1 MSNFISIKGAKTN
14 NLKNISIKFPKHK
27 ITVVTGVSGS
37 GKSSLVFDTLAAE
50 SQRLLNETYSSY
62 IQQLLPHYQQPTV
75 DSIENLPIS
84 IVISQKKIGGN
95 ARSTVG
101 TLTDIY
107 SSLRLLYSRMA
118 TPFIGY
124 SMIYSFN
131 NPQGMCET
139 CKGLGEIKRIDINKL
154 IDFDKSLN
162 DGAIDFPT
170 FQPGGWRLTRYTESG
185 NFDNDK
191 KLKNYT
197 QVELDLLLNDTG
209 SSPKNPTK
217 DWPKTSTY
225 IGIIPRITKS
235 FIEKDDKKYNTQLYR
250 ILEIRECPNCAGTRV
265 NEFVRSSKILRKSI
279 ADCVLMPI
287 SELYMFIRKIESPNL
302 KIILDDLLKK
312 LKSLE
317 EVGLSYLSLNRPT
330 TSLSGGESQRIKM
343 TKHLNSALTDLLYIF
358 DEPSVGL
365 HPEDI
370 QKVSKIIMGLRDKGN
385 TVVLVD
391 HDPDIIKIAD
401 HIIEVGP
408 GPGYKGGEITFEGT
422 YSELLKTNTV
432 TGKAITCET
441 NLNTDKTNFPS
452 YYELEN
458 ASLYNV
464 KNASVK
470 IPKNYLTVVTGV
482 AGSGKSTLIR
492 SLFKGKYSEASILD
506 QSQIKGS
513 NRSSVLTYLNVFD
526 KVRNIYAQQSGES
539 ISLFSYNGKGA
550 CPTCKGKGFVKMDLA
565 YMGDVE
571 QLCERCQG
579 KRYNAKALSVYW
591 RGLNIYDFL
600 QQSVD
605 EVIHLIDEKILI
617 ATMQDLIDVNLG
629 YVKLGQSLDT
639 FSGGE
644 LQRLKIAKIIHQSL
658 SDIIILD
665 EPTTGLHETD
675 IESLLILFKKIL
687 KKNKTLIVLE
697 HNLKVISKAQWII
710 DMGLDGG
717 DSGGKVLFE
726 GYPIDLLKLKNSYT
740 AKHLKNYLNRSI

>member
-62 IQQLLPHYQQPTV
+62 IQQLLLHYQQPTV
-75 DSIENLPIS
+75 DSIENLPVS

-209 SSPKNPTK
+209 SSPKKPTK

-235 FIEKDDKKYNTQLYR
+235 FIEKDAKKYNTQLYR

-265 NEFVRSSKILRKSI
+265 NEFVRSSKILGKSI

-343 TKHLNSALTDLLYIF
+343 TKHLNSALTDILYIF

-391 HDPDIIKIAD
+391 QDPDIIKIAD

-408 GPGYKGGEITFEGT
+408 GSGYKGGEITFEGT

-432 TGKAITCET
+432 TGKALTCET
-441 NLNTDKTNFPS
+441 SLNTDKTNFPS

-513 NRSSVLTYLNVFD
+513 NRSNVLTYLNVFD

-579 KRYNAKALSVYW
+579 KRYNDKALSVYW
-591 RGLNIYDFL
+591 HGLNIYDFL

-617 ATMQDLIDVNLG
+617 ATMHDLIDVNLG

-687 KKNKTLIVLE
+687 KKK
-697 HNLKVISKAQWII
+697 
-710 DMGLDGG
+710 
-717 DSGGKVLFE
+717 
-726 GYPIDLLKLKNSYT
+726 
-740 AKHLKNYLNRSI
+740 

>member
-1 MSNFISIKGAKTN
+1 M
-14 NLKNISIKFPKHK
+14 
-27 ITVVTGVSGS
+27 
-37 GKSSLVFDTLAAE
+37 
-50 SQRLLNETYSSY
+50 
-62 IQQLLPHYQQPTV
+62 
-75 DSIENLPIS
+75 
-84 IVISQKKIGGN
+84 
-95 ARSTVG
+95 
-101 TLTDIY
+101 
-107 SSLRLLYSRMA
+107 
-118 TPFIGY
+118 
-124 SMIYSFN
+124 
-131 NPQGMCET
+131 
-139 CKGLGEIKRIDINKL
+139 
-154 IDFDKSLN
+154 
-162 DGAIDFPT
+162 
-170 FQPGGWRLTRYTESG
+170 
-185 NFDNDK
+185 
-191 KLKNYT
+191 
-197 QVELDLLLNDTG
+197 
-209 SSPKNPTK
+209 
-217 DWPKTSTY
+217 
-225 IGIIPRITKS
+225 
-235 FIEKDDKKYNTQLYR
+235 
-250 ILEIRECPNCAGTRV
+250 
-265 NEFVRSSKILRKSI
+265 
-279 ADCVLMPI
+279 
-287 SELYMFIRKIESPNL
+287 
-302 KIILDDLLKK
+302 
-312 LKSLE
+312 
-317 EVGLSYLSLNRPT
+317 
-330 TSLSGGESQRIKM
+330 
-343 TKHLNSALTDLLYIF
+343 
-358 DEPSVGL
+358 
-365 HPEDI
+365 
-370 QKVSKIIMGLRDKGN
+370 
-385 TVVLVD
+385 
-391 HDPDIIKIAD
+391 
-401 HIIEVGP
+401 
-408 GPGYKGGEITFEGT
+408 
-422 YSELLKTNTV
+422 
-432 TGKAITCET
+432 
-441 NLNTDKTNFPS
+441 
-452 YYELEN
+452 
-458 ASLYNV
+458 
-464 KNASVK
+464 K

-579 KRYNAKALSVYW
+579 KRYNDKALSVYW

>member
-75 DSIENLPIS
+75 VSIENLPVS

-131 NPQGMCET
+131 NPQGMCES

-154 IDFDKSLN
+154 INFDKSLN

-197 QVELDLLLNDTG
+197 QVELNLLLNDTG
-209 SSPKNPTK
+209 SSPKKPTK

-265 NEFVRSSKILRKSI
+265 NEFVRSSKILGKSI

-312 LKSLE
+312 IKSLE

-343 TKHLNSALTDLLYIF
+343 TKHLNSALTDILYIF

-370 QKVSKIIMGLRDKGN
+370 QKVSKIIRGLRDKGN

-422 YSELLKTNTV
+422 YLELLKTDTF
-432 TGKAITCET
+432 TGKALTCET
-441 NLNTDKTNFPS
+441 SLNTDKINFPS
-452 YYELEN
+452 YYDLEN
-458 ASLYNV
+458 ASLHNV
-464 KNASVK
+464 KNASVN

-492 SLFKGKYSEASILD
+492 SLFKGKYSEANILD
-506 QSQIKGS
+506 QSQINGS
-513 NRSSVLTYLNVFD
+513 NRSSVLTYLTIFD

-579 KRYNAKALSVYW
+579 KRYNDKALSVYW
-591 RGLNIYDFL
+591 HGLNIYDLL

-605 EVIHLIDEKILI
+605 KVIHLLDENILI

-629 YVKLGQSLDT
+629 YIKLGQSLDT

-665 EPTTGLHETD
+665 EPTTGLHEID
-675 IESLLILFKKIL
+675 IDSLLILFKKIL

-726 GYPIDLLKLKNSYT
+726 GYPIDLLKMKKSYT
-740 AKHLKNYLNRSI
+740 AKHLKKYLNRSI